1 MPTMSHV
8 PTPESRLAIKTAAGL
23 GASES
28 YLTHI
33 LKIDVPTLK
42 EHYQHEIDTGAA
54 EMSAPVLAK
63 LRRQA
68 DSAIASPTRSKAR
81 KFLATHKPPA

>member
-1 MPTMSHV
+1 MSHV

-28 YLTHI
+28 YLAHI

-42 EHYQHEIDTGAA
+42 EHYQHEIDIGAA
-54 EMSAPVLAK
+54 EMSAPALAK

-68 DSAIASPTRSKAR
+68 DSAIASPARSKAR